1 MSMRF
6 ETKAGAGSGA
16 GYERWRSYEL
26 RPSTAADGKE
36 DVYVAHHRLLAVVE
50 CYPSTM
56 SLEAILRDLDGKDVH
71 HRNGIKWD
79 NRPSNLE
86 PIDHGEHAK
95 LHAAMVSTPTPS
107 AGGVS
112 EVPAGD

>member
-26 RPSTAADGKE
+26 RPSTATDGKE

-79 NRPSNLE
+79 NHSSNLE

>member
-1 MSMRF
+1 VSARF
-6 ETKAGAGSGA
+6 ETKAGARSGT

-26 RPSTAADGKE
+26 RPSTATDGKE

-50 CYPSTM
+50 WYPSTM
-56 SLEAILRDLDGKDVH
+56 PLEAILRDLDGKDVH

-86 PIDHGEHAK
+86 PIDHSEHAK
-95 LHAAMVSTPTPS
+95 LHAATALRSLS
-107 AGGVS
+107 A
-112 EVPAGD
+112 